1 MPSKAKLRV
10 TSHIEITTKIAGVTH
25 DDPSTGMNRQ
35 ALIKK
40 HVRVGMQLTP
50 AVEPDNPHDPNAVG
64 LWYRARFGL
73 FMRDVHLGYIGR
85 THSAYVAEKLRAG
98 NRVTVTV
105 SQVTGGSK
113 DKPTMGVNV
122 VIRW

>member
-1 MPSKAKLRV
+1 
-10 TSHIEITTKIAGVTH
+10 
-25 DDPSTGMNRQ
+25 MNRQ